1 MTRSWIARRAVR
13 DAKDGELTD
22 VSPGAS
28 QLLSAAA
35 LMKPG
40 NVAGLAT
47 VADRM
52 KQCDV

>member
-28 QLLSAAA
+28 QLLSV
-35 LMKPG
+35 LHP
-40 NVAGLAT
+40 
-47 VADRM
+47 
-52 KQCDV
+52 